1 VGVVLAAGRSE
12 RLSGITKG
20 SSKALLPLGGIPLV
34 ERAVRTIRDAG
45 VDRVIVVVGFQ
56 GDEVGNAARLAGGDV
71 EVVHAPAWEQG
82 NAASLAAAEPHLRG
96 VPSFLLVCGDHAF
109 SPGAL
114 TPLVDAGGPAV
125 LIDQEPEPEAWA
137 EGTRV
142 AVKAGRVLAFG
153 KSLPDPAIDCGAF
166 LLDGRVFAA
175 HRRAAKAS
183 DHSLAGAVTAMG
195 RAVHIRAVAL
205 PGATW
210 WQDIDTPDDL
220 RVAKHRLRLSLAKQS
235 DGPVSKYLNRPV
247 SSRISMAL
255 SPARIPPAVFSVFSA
270 LIGLWAAW
278 SLSAS
283 RALVGG
289 IFVQLAS
296 MLDGVD
302 GETARLQWR
311 TSERGALLDDLLDR
325 MVDAVVVAG
334 VFLWLWEGPSRPF
347 RTILILVAAAA
358 WPLIHLAVRKPFQ
371 VFEVPPSAGRRPL
384 LVVLGSRDV
393 RLFIVAVLCLAGH
406 PWFALVA
413 LFGTYIISILRRMPY
428 VLARVGRGLAHR
440 FRPLRVL
447 LPARFRRDHPVGPAA
462 PDHVGETADRDLRE
476 EGQEPEHQHGG
487 DGLRAGAA
495 GQDQPADVTELGEPH
510 VAGDDRHRGR

>member
-1 VGVVLAAGRSE
+1 MLAAGRSE

-34 ERAVRTIRDAG
+34 ERAVRTVRDAG
-45 VDRVIVVVGFQ
+45 VDRVIVVVGYQ
-56 GDEVGNAARLAGGDV
+56 ADEVGIAARLGGGDV
-71 EVVHAPAWEQG
+71 EVVVAPDWESG
-82 NAASLAAAEPHLRG
+82 NAASLAAAEPHLAG
-96 VPSFLLVCGDHAF
+96 EPSFLLVCGDHAF
-109 SPGAL
+109 SFGAL
-114 TPLVDAGGPAV
+114 QPLAAAGGPAV
-125 LIDQEPEPEAWA
+125 LVDDAPTPEAWD

-142 AVKAGRVLAFG
+142 SIRTGRVTAFG

-175 HRRAAKAS
+175 YRAAARTG

-195 RAVHIRAVAL
+195 RTAPIRAVTL
-205 PGATW
+205 PEATW

-220 RVAKHRLRLSLAKQS
+220 RVAKHRLRLSLAKRS

-255 SPARIPPAVFSVFSA
+255 SPARIPPSVFSVVTA

-334 VFLWLWEGPSRPF
+334 VFLWLWESPSRPF
-347 RTILILVAAAA
+347 RTVLILVAAVA
-358 WPLIHLAVRKPFQ
+358 WPLVHLAVRKPFQ
-371 VFEVPPSAGRRPL
+371 VFEVPPSTGRRPL

-393 RLFIVAVLCLAGH
+393 RLFIVAVLCVAGH

-413 LFGTYIISILRRMPY
+413 LFGTYIVSILRRVPFM
-428 VLARVGRGLAHR
+428 LARVGRGLAHR

-447 LPARFRRDHPVGPAA
+447 LPAGLRRDHPVGSAP
-462 PDHVGETADRDLRE
+462 PDHVGEPTDGDLRE
-476 EGQEPEHQHGG
+476 ERQEPEHQHGG

-495 GQDQPADVTELGEPH
+495 GQDQPADVAELGEAH